1 MQQFF
6 SRIFPLLTTTY
17 LTPDATRAN
26 IVREVHGLRSCREL
40 RGESSWKQ
48 RVDPRVREIRSNDT
62 GFLLPFL
69 EEHVPPL
76 MDDWN
81 YSTRYFAEFNALAH
95 RPRYHDYLRW
105 YINGIPGLPGSINI
119 LVNLRQEFPPACSR
133 SSLTLQPPR
142 Q

>member
-1 MQQFF
+1 MVTFM
-6 SRIFPLLTTTY
+6 
-17 LTPDATRAN
+17 
-26 IVREVHGLRSCREL
+26 
-40 RGESSWKQ
+40 
-48 RVDPRVREIRSNDT
+48 PRVKRRKVRGNNALTLASEIRSNDT